1 MGYNVVITA
10 FARVTGT
17 KVDQWDSRTLGTGDD
32 DWFKYDSNNNKGQL
46 VLISFGGATEGPW
59 EKVDL
64 TDVKGLAKNTVDYC
78 KVNGIHGVDF
88 DLEGKA
94 VGIRA
99 DDVREKYLKIRKL
112 ITAIRQEANKRIADF
127 PQGFFITAAPQTN
140 GDSQRLYW
148 AGAKAQKAFF
158 DDMLKADACGGKP
171 CFDAVLVQNYNAQA
185 MTPKKAY
192 AMTKEL
198 LVCNQDTRIVMGYDL
213 EPTEWGRNFP
223 LADDTADGK
232 DAPIVAATGFA
243 QKHEVNG
250 AFVWQA
256 DLDAIG
262 AASNKGLES
271 SGNEYSWAKA
281 LAEYYG
287 SKAVDDIRY
296 NLVDESNKNAFCA
309 TADGAEP
316 ASDFFRKISEDD
328 CKMKC
333 NIPDAGKKCYGYSHS
348 VSNNCRIFTQ
358 EISLTVTFPKAK
370 WNGCW
375 AATGK
380 HN

>member
-10 FARVTGT
+10 FAKVTGT

-32 DWFKYDSNNNKGQL
+32 DWFKYDSKNNKGQL
-46 VLISFGGATEGPW
+46 VLISFGGATQGPW

-78 KVNGIHGVDF
+78 KVNGIHGGDF

-112 ITAIRQEANKRIADF
+112 ITAIRQEANKRIAEF

-213 EPTEWGRNFP
+213 EPTEWDRNFP
-223 LADDTADGK
+223 LTDRTAGGK
-232 DAPIVAATGFA
+232 DAPIVAATDFA
-243 QKHEVNG
+243 QEHEVNG

-281 LAEYYG
+281 LAKYYG
-287 SKAVDDIRY
+287 SKA
-296 NLVDESNKNAFCA
+296 
-309 TADGAEP
+309 
-316 ASDFFRKISEDD
+316 
-328 CKMKC
+328 
-333 NIPDAGKKCYGYSHS
+333 
-348 VSNNCRIFTQ
+348 
-358 EISLTVTFPKAK
+358 
-370 WNGCW
+370 
-375 AATGK
+375 GK
-380 HN
+380 HE